1 MVYPQVKR
9 DPEDEHELLEVEAE
23 LLPAVANVEM
33 RRLVYLLLHTGH
45 SFVLLW
51 SEKPTINSNFEPHSW
66 QTYSYKGI
74 EKHSK

>member
-9 DPEDEHELLEVEAE
+9 ELEDEHELLEFEPE
-23 LLPAVANVEM
+23 LLPVDANVEM

-51 SEKPTINSNFEPHSW
+51 SEKPTINSNFDPHSW
-66 QTYSYKGI
+66 QMYSYNGI
-74 EKHSK
+74 EKHSY